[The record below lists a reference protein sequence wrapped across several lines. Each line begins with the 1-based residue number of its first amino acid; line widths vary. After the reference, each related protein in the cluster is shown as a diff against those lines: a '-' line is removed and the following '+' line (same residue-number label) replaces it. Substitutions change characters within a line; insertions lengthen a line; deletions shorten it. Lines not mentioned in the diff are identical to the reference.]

1 MCVESI
7 IIDHFIYRNKGN
19 EKRRSTPNESKEILK
34 HKRNKTPM
42 ALNWQ
47 SLRSNRLCFFYIS
60 SLKINRIN
68 YLPMNS
74 IQLPMPATD
83 RSTTQAE
90 ELRQQRNEEVRQ
102 LIGSSVDKAK
112 AIFAQNTAAGQLTS
126 KTTKTAP
133 VKPVRNSIT
142 RSVNNQP
149 QQQQQQQSPPQQNS
163 PEPEKPQQQ
172 QQQQQPIP
180 QLDSH
185 DDAQTT
191 NNNETQETSAVDQT
205 VHDLE
210 DDDSDPFSTI
220 KRSPYSKT
228 STNSQNE
235 QSVNNKQID
244 NVQAESVEKSNG
256 DKQPIAM
263 IGKNATMI
271 SKYIS

>member
-1 MCVESI
+1 
-7 IIDHFIYRNKGN
+7 
-19 EKRRSTPNESKEILK
+19 
-34 HKRNKTPM
+34 
-42 ALNWQ
+42 
-47 SLRSNRLCFFYIS
+47 
-60 SLKINRIN
+60 
-68 YLPMNS
+68 MNS
-74 IQLPMPATD
+74 IQLPMPAVD

-90 ELRQQRNEEVRQ
+90 EIRQQRNEEVRQ

-149 QQQQQQQSPPQQNS
+149 QQQQQQQQSPPRQYS

-172 QQQQQPIP
+172 QQQQQQPIP
-180 QLDSH
+180 QLDLH

-191 NNNETQETSAVDQT
+191 NNDETQETSAVDQT

-235 QSVNNKQID
+235 HSVNNKQID
-244 NVQAESVEKSNG
+244 NVQLESIEKSNG
-256 DKQPIAM
+256 DKQPVAM
-263 IGKNATMI
+263 TGKYATMI
-271 SKYIS
+271 FKRTN